1 MFKISFSRTAIDYI
15 IHEQQNIESEQLV
28 VVLFY
33 HSTETWTMSL
43 CGNFVELVEKFK
55 LLHDDDFDK
64 LKDADIENEQFK
76 TEHIEVYI
84 EKKIIPELEDKP
96 LTIVD
101 AVVGEVNGKK
111 VGLLFIKKNSNVYGC

>member
-1 MFKISFSRTAIDYI
+1 
-15 IHEQQNIESEQLV
+15 
-28 VVLFY
+28 
-33 HSTETWTMSL
+33 MSL